1 VKAHGKTERIR
12 PHRSR
17 SINLSVSMS
26 DELYEQV
33 KNYKATNRISLS
45 AMVRNFMN
53 TELEKF
59 KAAESET
66 KE

>member
-1 VKAHGKTERIR
+1 M
-12 PHRSR
+12 P
-17 SINLSVSMS
+17 

-45 AMVRNFMN
+45 EMVRNFMN

-66 KE
+66 IE